1 MRNLIQDGLVL
12 PLVAPA
18 DTLPGDLVVVGAI
31 IGVAVGAAKTGEV
44 IQTRVEGVFD
54 GIGPVGSVGSAV
66 YYDATAG
73 TLTNVKSGNT
83 PVGWSLGDGRVR
95 LTPQV

>member
-18 DTLPGDLVVVGAI
+18 DTAPGDLVVVGSI
-31 IGVAVGAAKTGEV
+31 VGVAVGAAKTGEEV
-44 IQTRVEGVFD
+44 QARVEGVFD
-54 GIGPVGSVGSAV
+54 GIGSTGAVGAAV

-73 TLTNVKSGNT
+73 ALTNTKTGNV